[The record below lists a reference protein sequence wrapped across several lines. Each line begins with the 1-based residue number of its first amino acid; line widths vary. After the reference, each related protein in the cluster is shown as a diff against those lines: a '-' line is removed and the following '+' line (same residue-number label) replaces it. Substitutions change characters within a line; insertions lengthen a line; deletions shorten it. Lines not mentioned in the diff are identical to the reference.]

1 MGWKRALSVHR
12 DKNEKPLLKVARK
25 LGATWI
31 PMHGK
36 DQPDGVLGW
45 RGQNILIEF
54 KNPEGFDSIS
64 DGQSTFHKTWRGS
77 PVHVIRTE
85 AELLALMKV
94 RGA

>member
-12 DKNEKPLLKVARK
+12 DKNEKPLLEVARR

-36 DQPDGVLGW
+36 NQPDGLLGW

-54 KNPEGFDSIS
+54 KNPARYASTSE
-64 DGQSTFHKTWRGS
+64 GQSKFHKTWKGA
-77 PVHVIRTE
+77 PVHVIRTQD
-85 AELLALMKV
+85 ELLVLMKLSS
-94 RGA
+94 